1 MLFRNKHHVSYDIS
15 LRGRRTREFSPP
27 LGTLAGFLALDTLLA
42 FVVVF
47 GFAAPPVAAKAAAA
61 AGFGPDFVLSAAAG
75 GLVDFAEALPGSVL
89 FSSVFFMCSVLSFLG
104 GEENVE
110 EAWAS
115 DAGSSLS
122 GSGEDLFAD
131 FFWLGFGSGFL
142 NCSVLAVLGAGG
154 DLEAD
159 LES

>member
-1 MLFRNKHHVSYDIS
+1 MLFRNKHHVPYDIS

-47 GFAAPPVAAKAAAA
+47 GFAAPPVAAEAEAAAA
-61 AGFGPDFVLSAAAG
+61 AAAAVGGFGPDFVLSAATG
-75 GLVDFAEALPGSVL
+75 GLVYFAEALLGCVV
-89 FSSVFFMCSVLSFLG
+89 FSSVFFLCSVLSFLG

-115 DAGSSLS
+115 DAGSSVS
-122 GSGEDLFAD
+122 G
-131 FFWLGFGSGFL
+131 
-142 NCSVLAVLGAGG
+142 
-154 DLEAD
+154 
-159 LES
+159 

>member
-1 MLFRNKHHVSYDIS
+1 MLFRNEHHVPYDIS

-47 GFAAPPVAAKAAAA
+47 GFAAPPVAAEAEAAAA
-61 AGFGPDFVLSAAAG
+61 AAAVGGFGPDFVLSAATG
-75 GLVDFAEALPGSVL
+75 GLVDFAEALLGCVV
-89 FSSVFFMCSVLSFLG
+89 FSSVFFLCSVLSFLG

-115 DAGSSLS
+115 DAGSSVS
-122 GSGEDLFAD
+122 G
-131 FFWLGFGSGFL
+131 
-142 NCSVLAVLGAGG
+142 
-154 DLEAD
+154 
-159 LES
+159 